1 MQSSFKTVTPLSRIK
16 FSSKEELNK
25 KVIMF
30 LYMFIAINSLK
41 ITLYNFFIM
50 PDKNL
55 LSFILKFV
63 LSFMLLYLVYFL
75 MVKAKSRAVF
85 LIFFIIQGIYIFAN
99 LAYYD
104 YFHNYLHLFQAA
116 ALFTEGVGSIK
127 HFSIPVNPKDLIIF
141 IDVPLFIIL
150 LKHYKDL
157 TSLSKNPFKYKK
169 YFIAGLILLILGIES
184 IGYFFNAS
192 TLQLTKDYT
201 EGESSIVSRYG
212 IIVNSVFDI
221 ALNRGGKSYI
231 SHLQLGKDISNDPA
245 VYKDKDK
252 PNIVVIQ
259 VESLD
264 ANVINKTYNGKLIA
278 PKLNSLARKNV
289 YYPYTL
295 SYHKAGGTSDSEFA
309 IINSV
314 EPLTNF
320 PSIKLS
326 SYTYPNSMI
335 KVLNDNSYSTI
346 AFHGNIGNY
355 YNRDVAF
362 NKMGFNEFHDIR
374 TMGYQNT
381 GWGAPDG
388 NVFNYQL
395 NVLKNIK
402 EPFLSYTITM
412 TSHTPFT
419 NAKNY
424 YNNSSYD
431 SIENE
436 RVKNYFNSIS
446 YVDES
451 IYNFVTRIRN
461 EYKNSYIFIIGDHT
475 PEVNYDE
482 YHQASFTI
490 EEDYFEFVPLI
501 IITPDNKRYTETN
514 EVASFIDIA
523 PTILY
528 ATNSSFTYKSDGANL
543 LDFKEVRGDI
553 PFKGS
558 MYNRA
563 DLYKMISK
571 VK

>member
-1 MQSSFKTVTPLSRIK
+1 MQSSLKTLTQLGRIK
-16 FSSKEELNK
+16 FYSKEELNRK
-25 KVIMF
+25 LVIS
-30 LYMFIAINSLK
+30 LYLFIVINSLK
-41 ITLYNFFIM
+41 ITIFNFFIM
-50 PDKNL
+50 PEKNL
-55 LSFILKFV
+55 LSFVLKFV
-63 LSFMLLYLVYFL
+63 LSFILLYLIYSL
-75 MVKAKSRAVF
+75 IVKLKSRAAF
-85 LIFFIIQGIYIFAN
+85 LIFFITQWVYIFSN
-99 LAYYD
+99 LVYYD

-127 HFSIPVNPKDLIIF
+127 HFSIPVSVKDLIVF
-141 IDVPLFIIL
+141 IDLPLFIIL
-150 LKHYKDL
+150 MKHYKDL
-157 TSLSKNPFKYKK
+157 TTLGEKLFRYKK
-169 YFIAGLILLILGIES
+169 IFILGLVILILGIES

-192 TLQLTKDYT
+192 TFQLTKDYT

-231 SHLQLGKDISNDPA
+231 SHLQLGKGISNKP
-245 VYKDKDK
+245 VVKNKDK
-252 PNIVVIQ
+252 PNIVFIQ

-264 ANVINKTYNGKLIA
+264 ANVINKAYNGKLIA

-335 KVLNDNSYSTI
+335 KVLNNNSYSTI

-362 NKMGFNEFHDIR
+362 KKMDFNEFHDIR
-374 TMGYQNT
+374 KMGYENT

-388 NVFNYQL
+388 DVFDYQL
-395 NVLKNIK
+395 SVLSNIK
-402 EPFLSYTITM
+402 KPFLSYTITM

-419 NAKNY
+419 NARSY

-451 IYNFVTRIRN
+451 IYNFVTLIR
-461 EYKNSYIFIIGDHT
+461 EKYKNSYIFIIGDHT
-475 PEVNYDE
+475 PDVDYNE
-482 YHQASFTI
+482 YHQASFTMQQ
-490 EEDYFEFVPLI
+490 DYFEFVPLI
-501 IITPDNKRYTETN
+501 IITPDNKKYTETK

-543 LDFKEVRGDI
+543 LDFHEVRGDI
-553 PFKGS
+553 PFKGN